1 MVTYADL
8 VNKSGTIYNK
18 NTGVG
23 YSSEANLAEALG
35 LSVMPA
41 NWHLNPAI
49 TQDNNWTY
57 TPAVAAPSAPP
68 APPVVPP
75 SAPASAP
82 VSAST
87 SPVPPGSIAPV
98 AQTRTLIDI
107 ANSRPDVLNT
117 AKAQGGDPFTA
128 GTKANTWLNDW
139 WNSAGK
145 NEYPGVTLVQ
155 PGSSG
160 VSFNDTFGDEGNK
173 IVDDSSSIDAN
184 KAADEAKKKEADA
197 KMLADLQTQV
207 TKLTFE
213 EQVALTKKNL
223 SSLGIDPETG
233 GKITKPPLPS
243 FESTGK
249 SLMSEYGIEKIQSD
263 MNSLDSQIADLQASM
278 RQGMYNEEG
287 KLKPMELI
295 GTSQR
300 ELARQGQE
308 ALDTLTRAKAV
319 LVDQYNTKVGLI
331 NTLMGWKGM
340 DYQAAVDDYTSS
352 FNEKMTF
359 LQIVEGRMDRADK
372 ELNAQKDAASVNLT
386 FMQNSMISSG
396 KTWDDLDSTQ
406 QAMIYKLEVQAG
418 IAPGTTQSFMN
429 EKPDSEVLAQT
440 TGYDA
445 SGNQV
450 VTFIYKD
457 KDGKPGVVE
466 TVKTGAIKEA
476 DAGILAPNSLDD
488 LAKLGYRRVGSASG
502 IGFDFYKD
510 GKPITVE
517 EIFKN
522 TGVPLSTL
530 LAGSNNP
537 ADEQKASGANL
548 PIELD
553 EASAQ
558 AMAGQIIDFSS
569 ESVGKEDWGNYGYR
583 QKVYDMAK
591 QAIES
596 GGGLN
601 LTPEQKAKIL
611 SIIKSKI
618 DEQKGFLGR
627 SVK

>member
-57 TPAVAAPSAPP
+57 TPAVATPSAPP

-160 VSFNDTFGDEGNK
+160 VSFNDTFGEQNNN
-173 IVDDSSSIDAN
+173 IVGDSSSIDAN

-197 KMLADLQTQV
+197 KMLADLQTQA
-207 TKLTFE
+207 TKLTYQQQSE
-213 EQVALTKKNL
+213 LLKKDL
-223 SSLGIDPETG
+223 ATMGIDWETG
-233 GKITKPPLPS
+233 EAITKPALPNY
-243 FESTGK
+243 ESTGK

-340 DYQAAVDDYTSS
+340 DYQAAVDDYTRS

-359 LQIVEGRMDRADK
+359 LQIVEGRMDQADK
-372 ELNAQKDAASVNLT
+372 ELNAQKDAANVNLT

-396 KTWDDLDSTQ
+396 KIWDDLDSTQ

-418 IAPGTTQSFMN
+418 ITPGTTQSFMN

-457 KDGKPGVVE
+457 KDGRPGVVE
-466 TVKTGAIKEA
+466 TVKTSVTKEGDGVSTDTVFGYVGSDGVKKEYDLGTVAGIKSLIAADPTITRAELFAKMDQEIKSLTVGAINGLLDSAGVTEKSNQYIDVEWIKNAYTQESLEA
-476 DAGILAPNSLDD
+476 EA
-488 LAKLGYRRVGSASG
+488 RRMGMV
-502 IGFDFYKD
+502 
-510 GKPITVE
+510 
-517 EIFKN
+517 
-522 TGVPLSTL
+522 
-530 LAGSNNP
+530 
-537 ADEQKASGANL
+537 
-548 PIELD
+548 
-553 EASAQ
+553 
-558 AMAGQIIDFSS
+558 
-569 ESVGKEDWGNYGYR
+569 
-583 QKVYDMAK
+583 
-591 QAIES
+591 
-596 GGGLN
+596 
-601 LTPEQKAKIL
+601 TP
-611 SIIKSKI
+611 S
-618 DEQKGFLGR
+618 GFLGWGKGTPEIEPLISYWMAEVLKAR
-627 SVK
+627 RQGMSDTEIEKNILP

>member
-1 MVTYADL
+1 
-8 VNKSGTIYNK
+8 
-18 NTGVG
+18 
-23 YSSEANLAEALG
+23 
-35 LSVMPA
+35 
-41 NWHLNPAI
+41 
-49 TQDNNWTY
+49 
-57 TPAVAAPSAPP
+57 
-68 APPVVPP
+68 
-75 SAPASAP
+75 
-82 VSAST
+82 
-87 SPVPPGSIAPV
+87 
-98 AQTRTLIDI
+98 
-107 ANSRPDVLNT
+107 
-117 AKAQGGDPFTA
+117 
-128 GTKANTWLNDW
+128 
-139 WNSAGK
+139 
-145 NEYPGVTLVQ
+145 
-155 PGSSG
+155 
-160 VSFNDTFGDEGNK
+160 
-173 IVDDSSSIDAN
+173 
-184 KAADEAKKKEADA
+184 
-197 KMLADLQTQV
+197 
-207 TKLTFE
+207 
-213 EQVALTKKNL
+213 
-223 SSLGIDPETG
+223 
-233 GKITKPPLPS
+233 
-243 FESTGK
+243 
-249 SLMSEYGIEKIQSD
+249 
-263 MNSLDSQIADLQASM
+263 MNSLDSQIADLQASI
-278 RQGMYNEEG
+278 RQGIYNEEG
-287 KLKPMELI
+287 GVKPMELVGI
-295 GTSQR
+295 AQR
-300 ELARQGQE
+300 ELARKGQE
-308 ALDTLTRAKAV
+308 DLDTLTRAKAV
-319 LVDQYNTKVGLI
+319 LVDQYNTKIGVI
-331 NTLMGWKGM
+331 NSLMGWKGL

-359 LQIVEGRMDRADK
+359 LQMVEGRMDRADK

-396 KTWDDLDSTQ
+396 KIWDDLDSTQ

-476 DAGILAPNSLDD
+476 DAGVLAPNSLDD
-488 LAKLGYRRVGSASG
+488 LVKLGYSRVGSASG

-510 GKPITVE
+510 KKPITAE
-517 EIFKN
+517 EILRI

-548 PIELD
+548 PVELD
-553 EASAQ
+553 EVTVQ
-558 AMAGQIIDFSS
+558 TMAGQTIEFSS
-569 ESVGKEDWGNYGYR
+569 KAVGKEDWSNYSYR

-601 LTPEQKAKIL
+601 LTAEQKAKIL

-627 SVK
+627 SVR

>member
-160 VSFNDTFGDEGNK
+160 VSFNDTFGEQNNN
-173 IVDDSSSIDAN
+173 IVGDSSSIDAN

-197 KMLADLQTQV
+197 KMLADLQTQA
-207 TKLTFE
+207 TKLTYQQQSE
-213 EQVALTKKNL
+213 LLKKDL
-223 SSLGIDPETG
+223 ATMGIDWETG
-233 GKITKPPLPS
+233 EAITKPALPNY
-243 FESTGK
+243 ESTGK

-359 LQIVEGRMDRADK
+359 LQMVEGRMDQADK
-372 ELNAQKDAASVNLT
+372 ELNAQKDAANVNLT

-396 KTWDDLDSTQ
+396 KIWDDLDSTQ

-418 IAPGTTQSFMN
+418 IALGTTQSFMN

-457 KDGKPGVVE
+457 KDGRPGVVE
-466 TVKTGAIKEA
+466 TVKTSVTKEGDGVSTDTVFGYVGSDGVKKEYDLGTVAGIKSLIAADPTITRAELFAKMDQEIKSLTVGAINGLLDSAGVTEKSNQYIDVEWIKNAYTQESLEA
-476 DAGILAPNSLDD
+476 EA
-488 LAKLGYRRVGSASG
+488 RRMGMV
-502 IGFDFYKD
+502 
-510 GKPITVE
+510 
-517 EIFKN
+517 
-522 TGVPLSTL
+522 
-530 LAGSNNP
+530 
-537 ADEQKASGANL
+537 
-548 PIELD
+548 
-553 EASAQ
+553 
-558 AMAGQIIDFSS
+558 
-569 ESVGKEDWGNYGYR
+569 
-583 QKVYDMAK
+583 
-591 QAIES
+591 
-596 GGGLN
+596 
-601 LTPEQKAKIL
+601 TP
-611 SIIKSKI
+611 S
-618 DEQKGFLGR
+618 GFLGWGKGTPEIEPLISYWMAEVLKAR
-627 SVK
+627 RQGMSDTEIEKNILP